1 MAIVKLKIRESKQGF
16 QVDLTANQL
25 DVETEGFLPPLPPQL
40 EASFNNWQL
49 AYRQIEAVRSYIA
62 PAPGM
67 RITPKSVTK
76 YSSAEHTTSVKKCL
90 NKWLN
95 CGDSRWLPVRDRL
108 IAIAQQLHQKKEEI
122 RVIID
127 AKDVNLRRL
136 PWQEWNLFEEHYPQV
151 EIALSAAKNTFKK
164 TTHALPQSSK
174 IRVLVTV
181 GRSDGINT
189 QNDLEI
195 IKELEQHGAEVVC
208 LMQPKRQQLCEALW
222 NEQGYHIF
230 IFTGHSGSREDG
242 HIGWIELNDTDSLSI
257 EEFKEA
263 LKEAINKG
271 LQLAIF
277 NSCDGLGL
285 ASQLAQLHLPRCI
298 VMREPVPDKVAIE
311 FLKHFFKEFTGDRS
325 LSTALN
331 KARKRLE
338 HFNLDYPGAVW
349 LPTICIAPNVQS
361 LTWESL
367 NAKNVVPPEIE
378 KIPTDKE
385 PNKNNYIK
393 LLILFGLIGLFVSC
407 SIIITGKNNTANLL
421 GISRNSETQKQE
433 TDNSDN
439 PVTFPSGTFYYGGS
453 TTWAPIHN
461 KVQRVLEIVHPQF
474 KVEYTHPKNDYPG
487 SATGIKMLLE
497 GEIDFALSSRILTS
511 KEEKEAEKLGF
522 VLEEIPVAI
531 DAIAVAVN
539 RNLNINELSLTQLE
553 GIYTG
558 KIRNWQEL
566 GGKNLPIVPL
576 SRLKEAGGTVE
587 YFSQYVL
594 REKKIDTNFVQPV
607 SNTTQGI
614 AKVAAQPG
622 SIYYAS
628 ASEVVNQCS
637 VKTLKLGNTNNNT
650 VAPYQQP
657 LIPYPD
663 CIKQPNQVD
672 TDKLASGD
680 RYPITRRLYIIYKK
694 SGINMDEPDLHK
706 DFHSVKE
713 SAEAARA
720 YANWLKTNEG
730 KNLIKQA
737 GFAPI
742 N

>member
-16 QVDLTANQL
+16 QVDLTAKQL
-25 DVETEGFLPPLPPQL
+25 DVETEGFLPALPPQL
-40 EASFNNWQL
+40 ETSFNNWQL

-67 RITPKSVTK
+67 RITPKTITK
-76 YSSAEHTTSVKKCL
+76 FSSAEHTTSVKECL
-90 NKWLN
+90 NQWLN
-95 CGDSRWLPVRDRL
+95 SGDSKWLPVRDRL
-108 IAIAQQLHQKKEEI
+108 IAIAQQLHQNNEEI

-127 AKDVNLRRL
+127 AKDNLRRL

-151 EIALSAAKNTFKK
+151 EIALSAAKNTFQK
-164 TTHALPQSSK
+164 TSHALPHSSK
-174 IRVLVTV
+174 IRVLVAV

-189 QNDLEI
+189 KNDLEI

-208 LMQPKRQQLCEALW
+208 LMQPNRQQLCDALW

-285 ASQLAQLHLPRCI
+285 ASQLAQLSLPRCI

-311 FLKHFFKEFTGDRS
+311 FLKHFFEEFTGDRS
-325 LSTALN
+325 LSQALN
-331 KARKRLE
+331 KARKKLE

-349 LPTICIAPNVQS
+349 LPTICIAPNVKP
-361 LTWESL
+361 LTWKLLHQGDVISSEIDP
-367 NAKNVVPPEIE
+367 NPTEIE
-378 KIPTDKE
+378 PKK
-385 PNKNNYIK
+385 KNYIN
-393 LLILFGLIGLFVSC
+393 LLISFGLIGLFVSC
-407 SIIITGKNNTANLL
+407 SIVVTGKNRFTNLF
-421 GISRNSETQKQE
+421 GVSPESETTEQRKA
-433 TDNSDN
+433 NSDN
-439 PVTFPSGTFYYGGS
+439 SVIFPSGTFYYGGS
-453 TTWAPIHN
+453 TTWAPIHY
-461 KVQRVLEIVHPQF
+461 KVQKVLEIVHPQF
-474 KVEYTHPKNDYPG
+474 QVEYTHPKNDYPG
-487 SATGIKMLLE
+487 SATGIKMLLK
-497 GEIDFALSSRILTS
+497 GELDFALSSRRLTS
-511 KEEKEAEKLGF
+511 KEKEDAEKLGF

-539 RNLNINELSLTQLE
+539 RNLNIDELTLTQLE

-566 GGKNLPIVPL
+566 GGQNLPIVAY

-594 REKKIDTNFVQPV
+594 RGKKIDPIFVQPV

-628 ASEVVNQCS
+628 ASEIVNQCS
-637 VKTLKLGNTNNNT
+637 VKPLKLGNTQDNT

-672 TDKLASGD
+672 TDKLSSGD

-694 SGINMDEPDLHK
+694 SGINTSEPDLHK

-730 KNLIKQA
+730 KNLIQQA

>member
-16 QVDLTANQL
+16 QVDLTARSL
-25 DVETEGFLPPLPPQL
+25 EVEAEGFLPPLPPQL
-40 EASFNNWQL
+40 ETSFNNWQL
-49 AYRQIEAVRSYIA
+49 AYRQIDAVRSYIA

-67 RITPKSVTK
+67 RIAPKGVTK
-76 YSSAEHTTSVKKCL
+76 YSSAEHTTSVKESL
-90 NKWLN
+90 NQWLN
-95 CGDSRWLPVRDRL
+95 SGDSRWLPVRDRL
-108 IAIAQQLHQKKEEI
+108 IATAQQLHHTNEEI

-136 PWQEWNLFEEHYPQV
+136 PWQEWNLFEEHYPQI
-151 EIALSAAKNTFKK
+151 EIALSAAKNTFNK
-164 TTHALPQSSK
+164 TNYVLPQSPK
-174 IRVLVTV
+174 IRVLVAV

-189 QNDLEI
+189 KNDLEI

-208 LMQPKRQQLCEALW
+208 LIQPNRKQLCDALW

-242 HIGWIELNDTDSLSI
+242 QIGWIELNDTDSLSI

-311 FLKHFFKEFTGDRS
+311 FLKHFFKEFTSDSS
-325 LSTALN
+325 LSKALN

-338 HFNLDYPGAVW
+338 PYNLQYPGAVW
-349 LPTICIAPNVQS
+349 LPTICVAHNVKP
-361 LTWESL
+361 LTWKSL
-367 NAKNVVPPEIE
+367 NAGNVPPTEIE
-378 KIPTDKE
+378 KKE
-385 PNKNNYIK
+385 IENKPNKNHYIK
-393 LLILFGLIGLFVSC
+393 LLISFGLIGLFASC
-407 SIIITGKNNTANLL
+407 TITIGNNTFTNLF
-421 GISRNSETQKQE
+421 GAQKE
-433 TDNSDN
+433 EKVSSDNSDN
-439 PVTFPSGTFYYGGS
+439 SIIFPSGTFRYGGS

-461 KVQRVLEIVHPQF
+461 KAQKVLEIVAPKFQ
-474 KVEYTHPKNDYPG
+474 VEYTHPKNDYPG
-487 SATGIKMLLE
+487 SGTGIKMLLK
-497 GEIDFALSSRILTS
+497 GEIDFALSSRRFTS
-511 KEEKEAEKLGF
+511 KEEEEAKKLGF
-522 VLEEIPVAI
+522 VLGEIPVAI
-531 DAIAVAVN
+531 DGIAVAVN
-539 RNLNINELSLTQLE
+539 RNVNIDELTLIQLE

-558 KIRNWQEL
+558 RIRNWQEL
-566 GGKNLPIVPL
+566 GGKNLPILPL

-594 REKKIDTNFVQPV
+594 RGKKIDTNFVQPV
-607 SNTTQGI
+607 SNTTQGV

-628 ASEVVNQCS
+628 ASEIVNQCR
-637 VKTLKLGNTNNNT
+637 VKPLKLGNTQGYA
-650 VAPYQQP
+650 VAPYRQP

-663 CIKQPNQVD
+663 CLNQPNQVD
-672 TDKLASGD
+672 NDILSSGD
-680 RYPITRRLYIIYKK
+680 QYPITRRLYIIYKK
-694 SGINMDEPDLHK
+694 SGINRDEPDLDK

-713 SAEAARA
+713 SAKAARA

-730 KNLIKQA
+730 KNLIHQA